1 MLKVLVVDDQPLIRS
16 ALKSL
21 LGLEKDMEVIAEA
34 ADGLEASRIAADLE
48 PDVILMDIN
57 MPLINGFDTTRKIRE
72 KGIQIPVIALTAFDK
87 QEVSEEAIA
96 AGMNDILIKPFEPTK
111 LYQIIS
117 NQIIKKENAD

>member
-1 MLKVLVVDDQPLIRS
+1 M
-16 ALKSL
+16 
-21 LGLEKDMEVIAEA
+21 
-34 ADGLEASRIAADLE
+34 
-48 PDVILMDIN
+48 
-57 MPLINGFDTTRKIRE
+57 KIRE

>member
-1 MLKVLVVDDQPLIRS
+1 MNIKVDK
-16 ALKSL
+16 AMN
-21 LGLEKDMEVIAEA
+21 GMEAVEMY
-34 ADGLEASRIAADLE
+34 RINISKKCCNTRYK
-48 PDVILMDIN
+48 VILMDIN